1 MDVIVRRC
9 PFLAR
14 MPQAFVQQ
22 SKKTLVTYAQRCP
35 IMMELAAKPMAPSMA
50 RALCSS
56 SSSYQKPENTVSAGE
71 GDKDGGHTGYSNQHY
86 SCVIFSQINHVII
99 ELLINV
105 KFTFFPFAAPKKE
118 VESKLPAGHPMP
130 PPGQMKA
137 SKCPFLAAEMS
148 QKNSGVVRQIGIEF
162 QEDVQE
168 VRTVKKG
175 EFFLLLFFFFFFFE
189 N

>member
-1 MDVIVRRC
+1 MDVIMRRC

-14 MPQAFVQQ
+14 MPQAFLQQ
-22 SKKTLVTYAQRCP
+22 SKKTLVTYAQQCP

-105 KFTFFPFAAPKKE
+105 KFTFFPLQPPKRRW
-118 VESKLPAGHPMP
+118 SPSCQLATLCHLRDRWRP
-130 PPGQMKA
+130 PNA
-137 SKCPFLAAEMS
+137 LSWLLRWA
-148 QKNSGVVRQIGIEF
+148 R
-162 QEDVQE
+162 
-168 VRTVKKG
+168 RTVA
-175 EFFLLLFFFFFFFE
+175 
-189 N
+189 